1 MCWLWV
7 LLSSGSSTDADDER
21 SDTSTVLSSGEMDPD
36 SIYENTNNKYIS
48 LQEAGKGTTG
58 QVTFCAR
65 RPSIVASPL
74 MTNLTAQGPGLV
86 AMKIASREMFHDRIA
101 IEIIALRR
109 IHSSFAAED
118 NKTTVKHLPN
128 LIDFDPIVNGGSR
141 WLAVHPIRGFDL
153 ERLRVVITHTIKP
166 SSPNSV
172 TYSFSFPAIP
182 EVFVLHIAKQLT
194 GAVGW
199 LHDIANI
206 AHNDVFGGNVMLDLS
221 SWDKGPDF
229 TMPTIVLIDFN
240 RASLNTNEKEKGA
253 DRSFVYELIRM
264 LDSTGRASSQRAHEL
279 EDTSTPKRSHTW
291 WDVFIS
297 FLKINN
303 SQYLQEKSST
313 FTRFKDQ
320 FGTEINRR
328 LKEVTEDEV
337 RQVQGLLD
345 MFAEKE
351 VRFPSEDRIREI
363 LEQREDG

>member
-1 MCWLWV
+1 MCWLRV

-48 LQEAGKGTTG
+48 LQEAGKGTNG

-65 RPSIVASPL
+65 RPSLVASPL

-199 LHDIANI
+199 LHDIANV

>member
-1 MCWLWV
+1 MCWLRV

-109 IHSSFAAED
+109 IRSSFAAED

>member
-1 MCWLWV
+1 MCWLRV

-48 LQEAGKGTTG
+48 LQEAGKGTNG

-65 RPSIVASPL
+65 RPSLVASPL

>member
-1 MCWLWV
+1 MCWLRV

-48 LQEAGKGTTG
+48 LQEAGKGTNG

>member
-1 MCWLWV
+1 MCWLRV

-48 LQEAGKGTTG
+48 LQEAGKGTNG

-65 RPSIVASPL
+65 RPSLVASPL

-109 IHSSFAAED
+109 IRSSFAAED

>member
-48 LQEAGKGTTG
+48 LQEAGKGTNG

-65 RPSIVASPL
+65 RPSLVASPL

-109 IHSSFAAED
+109 IRSSFAAED

>member
-1 MCWLWV
+1 MCWLRV

-48 LQEAGKGTTG
+48 LQEAGKGTIG

-65 RPSIVASPL
+65 RPSLVASPL

-109 IHSSFAAED
+109 IRSSFAAED

-206 AHNDVFGGNVMLDLS
+206 AHNYVFGGNVMLDLS

-279 EDTSTPKRSHTW
+279 EDTSTPKRSPTW